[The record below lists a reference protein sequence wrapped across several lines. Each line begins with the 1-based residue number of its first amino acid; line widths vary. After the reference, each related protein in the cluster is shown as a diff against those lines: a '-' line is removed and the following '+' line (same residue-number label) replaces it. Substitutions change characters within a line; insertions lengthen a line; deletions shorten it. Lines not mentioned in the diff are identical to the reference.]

1 MAEAENSSL
10 ESDSETDYKRTGH
23 SFETFGNRQNL
34 NITSSKT
41 HIGRFFNISRAKS
54 VTINQNVS
62 ESADSGC
69 VFDEAIH
76 GTAVSLSHGNTRA
89 QRSGDGYQHGLC
101 FVSENTSH
109 DKAVH
114 FRILET
120 FEGKHGKF
128 RLGFLKRDPSFLHN
142 TSVLQKPLLS
152 VKSCDDFIICEPL
165 MDTCAYPNAVIYF
178 SFSNGKITFCSS
190 KDDKQV
196 FPYKHKTDAEITHM
210 WAFIELLGQVTSVEV
225 VNNRFHDVHGSSIT
239 TTETQATRR
248 STSSS
253 LGTKGGYMCFT
264 QSPVAPG
271 VEVEFKLASVQL
283 SASGH
288 MRVGLCTDDP
298 AIIPVDTIPASV
310 TADNRFR
317 IIDLGNEDAT
327 CQNVISL
334 VPVEQNVCVF
344 VNNTK
349 QVGFINI
356 GDKSYCPVLEL
367 FGNTKSVE
375 VLASAPFT
383 EPQVVSYTKEVDT
396 VICPAVAE
404 QVSAVVALW
413 LQNQVVVN
421 HIKSVAM
428 AIACLL
434 DTYDPCTL
442 WNRFVDATAS
452 LASNIGLA
460 DYVCMV
466 ELGDAPR
473 IVRTDAPRVIDV
485 VVNFASTVV
494 QVKDAVGRL
503 TGTNDKLQLLRCI
516 VGKLPR
522 YDIRYPKTTA
532 SSPSVPLPFLL
543 DLSCLP
549 TDVSVRDNWMKQVI
563 VKVLLD
569 TANKIEA
576 SMKPL
581 EGSIRML
588 YTLGI

>member
-1 MAEAENSSL
+1 MAEGENSSL
-10 ESDSETDYKRTGH
+10 ESDYETDYEKIGQ
-23 SFETFGNRQNL
+23 SSETFGNRQNL
-34 NITSSKT
+34 NITSNKT
-41 HIGRFFNISRAKS
+41 YIGRFFNISRAKS
-54 VTINQNVS
+54 VTINQNVHKS
-62 ESADSGC
+62 SAAGRT
-69 VFDEAIH
+69 FDEVIH
-76 GTAVSLSHGNTRA
+76 GTAVSLSNGNTRA
-89 QRSGDGYQHGLC
+89 ERTGDGYQHGLC
-101 FVSENTSH
+101 FVSENSSH

-128 RLGFLKRDPSFLHN
+128 RLGFLKKDPNFLHN

-152 VKSCDDFIICEPL
+152 VKSCDDFIICEPS

-190 KDDKQV
+190 KDDKQE
-196 FPYKHKTDAEITHM
+196 FPYKHKPDTEVTHM

-225 VNNRFHDVHGSSIT
+225 VNNRFHDVHGCNIT
-239 TTETQATRR
+239 TTETRAARG

-253 LGTKGGYMCFT
+253 LGTKGGYVCFT
-264 QSPVAPG
+264 QTPVAPG
-271 VEVEFKLASVQL
+271 MEVEFKLTSVQL
-283 SASGH
+283 AASGH

-310 TADNRFR
+310 TRDDRFR
-317 IIDLGNEDAT
+317 TIDLGSEDAT

-334 VPVEQNVCVF
+334 VPVEQNLCVY

-349 QVGFINI
+349 QVGYINI

-375 VLASAPFT
+375 VLASAPFS
-383 EPQVVSYTKEVDT
+383 EPQVVSYTEEVDT
-396 VICPAVAE
+396 VTSPAVAE
-404 QVSAVVALW
+404 QVSALLSVW
-413 LQNQVVVN
+413 LQSHVVVN

-434 DTYDPCTL
+434 DTYNPCAC
-442 WNRFVDATAS
+442 WNRLVDATAS
-452 LASNIGLA
+452 VASYVGLA
-460 DYVCMV
+460 EYVFMV
-466 ELGDAPR
+466 EVGNAPSVVRADA
-473 IVRTDAPRVIDV
+473 ARVIDV
-485 VVNFASTVV
+485 VVNFASTVG
-494 QVKDAVGRL
+494 QVKEAVGGL

-532 SSPSVPLPFLL
+532 SSPPAPSPFLL
-543 DLSCLP
+543 NLSCLP
-549 TDVSVRDNWMKQVI
+549 TDVDVCGNWMKQVI

-576 SMKPL
+576 SMKPM
-581 EGSIRML
+581 EGNIRKL